1 MSGKVADGEII
12 VGWGA
17 FLDDDIG
24 CALGDQQNVVVA
36 DLQVVHVEQAGDR
49 FARRSVTLALS
60 TLILT
65 CRGSKH

>member
-1 MSGKVADGEII
+1 MSGEVADGEII

-24 CALGDQQNVVVA
+24 CALGDQQDVVVA
-36 DLQVVHVEQAGDR
+36 DLQVVHVEQTGDR
-49 FARRSVTLALS
+49 LARRSVTLALS

-65 CRGSKH
+65 CRRSEH

>member
-12 VGWGA
+12 VRRGA

-24 CALGDQQNVVVA
+24 RTLGNQQNVVVA

-49 FARRSVTLALS
+49 LARRSVTLALS

-65 CRGSKH
+65 CWGSEH